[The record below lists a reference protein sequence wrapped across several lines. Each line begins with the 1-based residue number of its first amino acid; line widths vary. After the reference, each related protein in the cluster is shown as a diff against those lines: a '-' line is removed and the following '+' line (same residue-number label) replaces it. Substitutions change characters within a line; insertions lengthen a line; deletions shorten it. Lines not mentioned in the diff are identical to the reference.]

1 MLMTF
6 MFVKS
11 PKEKNRLNFYLN
23 DNNLYVKNSL
33 KMRQKHL
40 SYFNDSV
47 KIKKELKKK
56 YPIPKLLYSTSDLN
70 FQNYKKQII
79 QNYSP
84 KNAIKDLMDVVNN
97 FTENLN
103 FDDDEDGGK
112 SEKKKTI
119 IDDDENNNKNKEL
132 KYLKKIINQ
141 MKLKIVHL
149 IKN

>member
-1 MLMTF
+1 MLMDF

-56 YPIPKLLYSTSDLN
+56 YPIPKILYSTSDIN
-70 FQNYKKQII
+70 FHNYKKKLI
-79 QNYSP
+79 QNY
-84 KNAIKDLMDVVNN
+84 
-97 FTENLN
+97 
-103 FDDDEDGGK
+103 
-112 SEKKKTI
+112 
-119 IDDDENNNKNKEL
+119 
-132 KYLKKIINQ
+132 INTNS
-141 MKLKIVHL
+141 
-149 IKN
+149 IKNLIN